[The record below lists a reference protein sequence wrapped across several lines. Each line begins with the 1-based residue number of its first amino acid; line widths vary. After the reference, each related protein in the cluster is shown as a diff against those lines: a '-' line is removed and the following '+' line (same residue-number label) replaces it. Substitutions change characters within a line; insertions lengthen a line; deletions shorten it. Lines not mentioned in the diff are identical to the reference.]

1 MRLPIR
7 VSVSF
12 ALLFSA
18 LTMAASCHRTEPAS
32 PVASSEPTLRLYVLS
47 TVAGALEPC
56 GCTKDQLGGVDHA
69 AAFIH
74 SGAAKAPRSLVVGAG
89 PMLFLDPKSEPS
101 RATQDLWK
109 AEALATSLGDL
120 GLSAWAPGANDW
132 AAGDAELARLDGL
145 SRAELLAGNLH
156 GAPSTMKAT
165 RIVEVGGYKVGL
177 AGVSDPTGPFGA
189 PPGLDVTE
197 PRASLQASL
206 AELKKQGAQIFVA
219 LLALDRGK
227 ALRLAELA
235 PGYHVF
241 VVGKPY
247 DKGEGNDAPMPPALV
262 GDTLV
267 VEPQNHLQ
275 AVGVVDL
282 FVRGDSLAFKDGT
295 GIADVERRESLEL
308 RVDEL
313 SRRIHDWESSG
324 APAGDV
330 ALRKQDLEKM
340 KTELAGIHPPT
351 VPAEGSYFRYD
362 AVQVHDS
369 MGKADTVATRMQDY
383 YRRVNDHNREAFK
396 DRVPP
401 PVEKG
406 QASYVGVEA
415 CSDCHDEAYQ
425 FWKHTPHAGAYATL
439 STQHKEFNLDCVGC
453 HVTGYEKPG
462 GTTVTHVDKLT
473 DVQCEVCHGPG
484 SLHMKN
490 PKDPATL
497 IRSPAKDSCAATCH
511 HVPHVQQSWSV
522 EDAWKIILGKGHGKA

>member
-18 LTMAASCHRTEPAS
+18 LTMAASCHKTP
-32 PVASSEPTLRLYVLS
+32 PVATAPANAPTLRLYVLS

-56 GCTKDQLGGVDHA
+56 GCTKDQLGGIDHA
-69 AAFIH
+69 AAFIR
-74 SGAAKAPRSLVVGAG
+74 SEAARAPHSLVVGAG
-89 PMLFLDPKSEPS
+89 PMLFIDPRSEPA

-109 AEALATSLGDL
+109 AEAIATSLGDL
-120 GLSAWAPGANDW
+120 GLVAWAPGVNDW
-132 AAGDAELARLDGL
+132 AAGDTELARLDGL
-145 SRAELLAGNLH
+145 SHADLLAGNLR
-156 GAPSTMKAT
+156 GPALTAKAT
-165 RIVEVGGYKVGL
+165 RVVDVAGYRVGL
-177 AGVSDPTGPFGA
+177 AGISDPSGPLGA
-189 PPGLDVTE
+189 PPGIDVGDPKT
-197 PRASLQASL
+197 SLEASL
-206 AELKKQGAQIFVA
+206 ADLKKQGAQIFVA

-227 ALRLAELA
+227 ALRLAELV
-235 PGYHVF
+235 PGYHAF

-262 GDTLV
+262 ADTLI

-282 FVRGDSLAFKDGT
+282 YVRGPLTFKDGI
-295 GIADVERRESLEL
+295 GIAAVEQRQSLEL
-308 RVDEL
+308 RIGEL
-313 SRRIHDWESSG
+313 TRRIHDWESSG

-330 ALRKQDLEKM
+330 AARKGDLTKL
-340 KTELAGIHPPT
+340 KTELAAVRAPA
-351 VPAEGSYFRYD
+351 VPSEGSYFRYD
-362 AVQVHDS
+362 SVQVHDS
-369 MGKADTVATRMQDY
+369 MGKSDAVAQRMQDY

-396 DRVPP
+396 DRLPP

-406 QASYVGVEA
+406 KASYIGVEA

-439 STQHKEFNLDCVGC
+439 STQHKEFNLDCVAC

-484 SLHMKN
+484 SLHAKN
-490 PKDPATL
+490 PKDLTTL
-497 IRSPAKDSCAATCH
+497 VASPAKASCAATCH
-511 HVPHVQQSWSV
+511 HPPHVQQSWSV
-522 EDAWKIILGKGHGKA
+522 EDAWKIILGKGHGGV